1 MKQKFSSFSRRLT
14 RRLMLGLALTLI
26 IINAGI
32 FTLSDRAMIKMVDVT
47 FHSLL
52 ELESQSLQ
60 LMLSQVDIASRNIID
75 DVEMNIDNPDKVA
88 QILTGDLKSNP
99 KIKGFFVAFEP
110 NYYPEKGQWCELYA
124 VWRDGKIVTMQ
135 LGSEKHNYLEAEW
148 YQKAI
153 NSKKSYWSE
162 PYFDKDGAREM
173 LCTLARPVLDKQGR
187 RVGVFGA
194 DVSLEW
200 LHKKLRKFD
209 NKTNVE
215 HIGLKPEQSERRGS
229 YCFIIGKGGNYI
241 AHPEKDRV
249 LVNNIFDEVRST
261 KDTLDDKLAA
271 DMTSGKVGCNEV
283 KIDGKQAYVFYSPV
297 EHTDW
302 TMGFYVPKSV
312 MKSHVVFFNILILL
326 AMVLGLFSVYWICR
340 ITIRH
345 ATKPLHVL
353 AKSADEVAQGNFNA
367 PLPHLRHND
376 EIFQLRESFE
386 HMQQSL
392 AAYIDELKT
401 TTAEKAAME
410 SELNIAKEIQIAML
424 PANFP
429 VRNDVSIYGSV
440 KPAKAVGGDLFDF
453 FFRGDNLIFCF
464 GDVMGKGMAAAM
476 LMTVTI
482 SLFRAFAVDDDQPDA
497 IVSRINKAM
506 VEGGEVDSFVTLFV
520 GILHLPTGKL
530 RYCIAG
536 HEPPLLITDDITS
549 LPYDPVFPV
558 GTFSQTVYQT
568 KEITLEPGA
577 MLFLYT
583 DGLNEAQLTVDN
595 MFGKERVHDVAR
607 TAIDDPNPERL
618 VRRMTEAVE
627 AFVGDAEQ
635 SDDLTMLAIRRLPT
649 NTITLKADASEYPHM
664 TAFIKSLIKER
675 HLDNRL
681 AGRLRLTVE
690 EAVGNIIDYSGAS
703 AFTLTVADSDGHLC
717 ITITDDG
724 MPFNPLTA
732 PEPDL
737 SLSPDERQIGGLGIV
752 YMRKMSDSIDY
763 HRIDNKNQLEIRL
776 KNE

>member
-32 FTLSDRAMIKMVDVT
+32 FTLSDRAMIKMVDIT

-60 LMLSQVDIASRNIID
+60 LMLGEVHIASINCID
-75 DVEMNIDNPDKVA
+75 DVEDCIDHPDKVMETLA
-88 QILTGDLKSNP
+88 NGLRSNP
-99 KIKGFFVAFEP
+99 KIKGFFVAFKPHHFPGKGKWFEP
-110 NYYPEKGQWCELYA
+110 YA
-124 VWRDGKIVTMQ
+124 VWRDGEIDTMQ
-135 LGSEKHNYLEAEW
+135 VGSEQHDYLNAEW
-148 YQKAI
+148 YQNGI
-153 NSKKSYWSE
+153 QSKKAYWSE
-162 PYFDKDGAREM
+162 PYYDKDGAQEII
-173 LCTLARPVLDKQGR
+173 CTLVRPVYDRRGR

-194 DVSLEW
+194 DVSLDW
-200 LHKKLRKFD
+200 LNKELRQVD
-209 NKTNVE
+209 HKTNLE
-215 HIGLKPEQSERRGS
+215 QKGLSQKELEMSGCYS
-229 YCFIIGKGGNYI
+229 FIIGKNGTYI
-241 AHPEKDRV
+241 SHPEKNRI
-249 LVNNIFDEVRST
+249 LAKNIFDEVKLTNDS
-261 KDTLDDKLAA
+261 LDDVLA
-271 DMTSGKVGCNEV
+271 DNMTSGRMGCNEV
-283 KIDGKQAYVFYSPV
+283 MADGREACVFYTPV
-297 EHTDW
+297 KHTNW
-302 TMGFYVPKSV
+302 AMGFFVPRSV
-312 MKSHVVFFNILILL
+312 MKAHVVFFNILILL
-326 AMVLGLFSVYWICR
+326 AMALGLFSVYWICR

-476 LMTVTI
+476 QMTVTI
-482 SLFRAFAVDDDQPDA
+482 SLFRAFAVDDNRPDA

-506 VEGGEVDSFVTLFV
+506 VEGGEVDIFVTLFV